1 MGTHFKFSKYFF
13 SKSRGVCVIMYGT
26 ARQATA
32 DNVVW
37 SVRIACWMTTAID
50 THSEYVT
57 VIAFL
62 LQLWLRERTSMLR
75 CTCFACLAVT

>member
-1 MGTHFKFSKYFF
+1 MWEN
-13 SKSRGVCVIMYGT
+13 YGT

-32 DNVVW
+32 GNVLW
-37 SVRIACWMTTAID
+37 SVRIARWMTTATD

-62 LQLWLRERTSMLR
+62 RLQWLRESTSMLR
-75 CTCFACLAVT
+75 CTTLPV